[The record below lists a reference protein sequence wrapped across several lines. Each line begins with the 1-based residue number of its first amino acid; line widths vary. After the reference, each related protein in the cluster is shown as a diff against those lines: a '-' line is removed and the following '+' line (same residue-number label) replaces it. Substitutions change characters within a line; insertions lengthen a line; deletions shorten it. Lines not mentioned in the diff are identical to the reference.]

1 MSASIKHLNMNGG
14 AELQHPAYSD
24 ALVLTANTAKS
35 YTVPDHITSIRFVRG
50 EIGTYALWA
59 NFTGSTA
66 VIPSGDLTG
75 GVNSMALIDGVHYQV
90 VPGQVISVI
99 CGQNNVVSIQGYGL
113 TLV

>member
-35 YTVPDHITSIRFVRG
+35 YTVPSHITSIRFVRG
-50 EIGTYALWA
+50 ESGTHALWA
-59 NFTGSTA
+59 NFNGATA

-75 GVNSMALIDGVHYQV
+75 GVNSMAIIDGVHYQV
-90 VPGQVISVI
+90 VPGQVISII